1 MSNDFSD
8 TDRQILGWLSI
19 RIFLKKQLGRDK
31 LPLLEWLSNT
41 ATSHTHIYIH
51 TQTHTPIFT
60 PRSLTYQSLTRI
72 CMAALCCFISSF
84 SFKWTQLQLLT
95 LTLLHLYKNLENF
108 SKGVGPTPCFP
119 LPNHAKDRYKQIF
132 LQATDSL
139 HLDKIYFNEIIFIIP
154 LFYYSIQ

>member
-1 MSNDFSD
+1 MTFLTLTGKYWVGQAFVFKKKKSYVGINCLYQNGC
-8 TDRQILGWLSI
+8 QI
-19 RIFLKKQLGRDK
+19 Q
-31 LPLLEWLSNT
+31 PPV
-41 ATSHTHIYIH
+41 THAYTH

-60 PRSLTYQSLTRI
+60 SRSLTYQSLTRI
-72 CMAALCCFISSF
+72 CMAALCWFISSF

-95 LTLLHLYKNLENF
+95 LTLLHLYTNLENF
-108 SKGVGPTPCFP
+108 SKRVGPTPCFP